1 MYIDIQCNVKGVAFA
16 FCVVTITLKT
26 FGVDGTT
33 VGMQEHT
40 ACWLSPTHGNV
51 LFFRCV
57 DKFMF
62 GLWPSVGIVG

>member
-1 MYIDIQCNVKGVAFA
+1 M
-16 FCVVTITLKT
+16 VTITLKT

-40 ACWLSPTHGNV
+40 ACWLSPPHGK
-51 LFFRCV
+51 FFFHGV

-62 GLWPSVGIVG
+62 GFWPSVGSVG